1 MKTWCFVILCAFALC
16 DGSGTA
22 DASVVGNVGEYTVVK
37 GDTLR
42 LIGSRLGVSWQDIA
56 RDNNMDLKA
65 PMKVGQKLK
74 VDTRKIVPRTI
85 SEGIIVNIPDRTL
98 YYFRGGRVE
107 RTLPVALGM
116 PDWRGMTQWRTPTGE
131 FTIMAKQKDP
141 TWHVPRS
148 MQWKMEREEKPVKS
162 IVPPGPDN
170 PLGRY
175 AMTTSIPGVV
185 IHETIWPTSI
195 NRYQS
200 HGCIRLLPEH
210 MESFFGEV
218 ERGTRGEIIYQ
229 PVKVAVTDQGK
240 VLVQVHRDIYG
251 KVKDYPAEAKRM
263 IESLGVGAKVSWPR
277 LEQLLQEKTGRVED
291 VTL

>member
-1 MKTWCFVILCAFALC
+1 
-16 DGSGTA
+16 
-22 DASVVGNVGEYTVVK
+22 
-37 GDTLR
+37 
-42 LIGSRLGVSWQDIA
+42 
-56 RDNNMDLKA
+56 
-65 PMKVGQKLK
+65 
-74 VDTRKIVPRTI
+74 
-85 SEGIIVNIPDRTL
+85 
-98 YYFRGGRVE
+98 
-107 RTLPVALGM
+107 
-116 PDWRGMTQWRTPTGE
+116 
-131 FTIMAKQKDP
+131 
-141 TWHVPRS
+141 
-148 MQWKMEREEKPVKS
+148 MQWKMEQEEKPVKT

-210 MESFFGEV
+210 MESFFGEG

-240 VLVQVHRDIYG
+240 VIVQVHRDIYG